1 MTPDRHAAC
10 VLQDQC
16 EELELRLTL
25 TGVEDGLIFLMGPAG
40 ESIRVRPFDSEISML
55 EQVIRG
61 LRFEFDDLPLLC
73 RGESKEIR
81 LLTRRVAVAK
91 LLPTLY
97 SFTANRSGQ
106 VDGTE
111 IVRSS
116 FSAMIFR
123 EMKLDPDAKH
133 IETAFVGSVPSPY
146 GNLLVEKVVDPGNIE
161 VRVKRYHIGSPVHR
175 YKYTDRYGTRLGG
188 EPLRRWSRFDSP
200 VVCFDWRHPLYGDA
214 NERLAD
220 EPLPDDYASI
230 WIDDIHSAKSL
241 ARQAFEWIE
250 KKFQKK
256 GLQLIDICFFID
268 RTGTVIFGEISPDCM
283 RVRETAS
290 DSSAALD
297 KDQWRS
303 GGDSS
308 SILARYRELY
318 NILFD

>member
-1 MTPDRHAAC
+1 MTPDRLAVC

-16 EELELRLTL
+16 EELDLRLTL
-25 TGVEDGLIFLMGPAG
+25 TGVGDGLIFLSGPAG
-40 ESIRVRPFDSEISML
+40 ESIRVRLFDPEFSML

-61 LRFEFDDLPLLC
+61 LRFEFDNLPLLC

-81 LLTRRVAVAK
+81 LLTRGVAVAK
-91 LLPTLY
+91 LLPTVY
-97 SFTANRSGQ
+97 SFTENRYGQ
-106 VDGTE
+106 VEGTE
-111 IVRSS
+111 IVRSC

-123 EMKLDPDAKH
+123 EMKLHPGARH
-133 IETAFVGSVPSPY
+133 IATAFIGSVQSPF
-146 GNLLVEKVVDPGNIE
+146 GNLLVERVVDPGNIE

-175 YKYTDRYGTRLGG
+175 YKYTERHGTRLGG
-188 EPLRRWSRFDSP
+188 EPLKRWNRFESP
-200 VVCFDWRHPLYGDA
+200 VVCFDWRNPIFSDE

-230 WIDDIHSAKSL
+230 WIDDIHNAKRL

-250 KKFQKK
+250 EKFQSR

-283 RVRETAS
+283 RVRKVAS
-290 DSSAALD
+290 DSSEALD

-303 GGDSS
+303 GGDPP
-308 SILARYRELY
+308 SILARYRKLTD
-318 NILFD
+318 ILFD